1 MQMDRK
7 DGMMMANNIDWM
19 GLLRYM
25 QMDRKDGMLMAN
37 YIDWMGLL

>member
-1 MQMDRK
+1 MQMDRRS
-7 DGMMMANNIDWM
+7 GMLMANYIDWM

>member
-1 MQMDRK
+1 
-7 DGMMMANNIDWM
+7 MMANPIDWM

>member
-1 MQMDRK
+1 MDRK
-7 DGMMMANNIDWM
+7 DGMLMANHIDWM